1 MDIFD
6 PIIYT
11 PHMQFTEDTKRLSST
26 YVTRRAVEIQGVTIP
41 LPFKKGEVLH
51 GLIPHGGHPGDVEI
65 VSKRTVA
72 ENTDSP
78 IRRLL
83 LQAYAVCMVE
93 GCGAVS
99 IVTAVLSE
107 MGEPRMYPD
116 IPEDVGHDLISE
128 AATL

>member
-1 MDIFD
+1 ME
-6 PIIYT
+6 
-11 PHMQFTEDTKRLSST
+11 FTEDSKRLSST
-26 YVTRRAVEIQGVTIP
+26 YVTRRGVKVHGVTIP
-41 LPFKKGEVLH
+41 LPFKKGELLK

-65 VSKRTVA
+65 VSKKTLA
-72 ENTDSP
+72 ENTDTP

-83 LQAYAVCMVE
+83 LQAYAVCTVE

-116 IPEDVGHDLISE
+116 VSEVIHQDLILEPSI
-128 AATL
+128 L